1 MKYTLETLN
10 TAFGFKESTA
20 VQENVFPVAVAGKDL
35 IAVSKTGTGK
45 THAYLFPIFNLV
57 DTSVNETQALI
68 LVPTYELAKQVFN
81 MIQPFK
87 SLDPKLSIKMVTKGS
102 DKISPES
109 LKSHIVIGTLGRLKA
124 MFIEENVLQIQR
136 PKVVVID
143 EADMMLEKSTI
154 EDLDALMDKIRAQHQ
169 TLVFSATVPDNLKSF
184 IKKYL
189 KNPEQISIETDEKF
203 DPKIKHVL
211 IPLKHRSSE
220 VLFELFKVI
229 NPYIALIFLNNLD
242 ELNKLSNAFN
252 DKGMKH
258 IVLHGKLSVR
268 ERQQNLT
275 LIRNE
280 AVSYVL
286 TTDLSAR
293 GIDIPEISD
302 IISIGLPKDLDFY
315 VHRAGRT
322 GRAGRN
328 GQSYVFYTLKDDQG
342 IRALMDRGIKF
353 EHRSLAEESLREL
366 KPYGYKYTF
375 RKKEADK
382 AIARIVNQKKV
393 AVKPN
398 YKKKKEQEIEKIK
411 RKARRVIIR
420 NSIKEQQH
428 IKSKLSQIEK
438 GNTPK

>member
-1 MKYTLETLN
+1 MKYTLTTLN
-10 TAFGFKESTA
+10 TVFGFKESTS
-20 VQENVFPVAVAGKDL
+20 VQESVFPLAIAGKDL

-45 THAYLFPIFNLV
+45 THAYLFPLFNLI
-57 DTSVNETQALI
+57 DTSQNETQALI
-68 LVPTYELAKQVFN
+68 LVPTLELAKQVFN

-87 SLDPKLSIKMVTKGS
+87 TLDPKLSVKMITKGS
-102 DKISPES
+102 DKINPDT

-136 PKVVVID
+136 PKVIVID

-154 EDLDALMDKIRAQHQ
+154 DDLDALMDKIKAQHQ

-189 KNPEQISIETDEKF
+189 KNPEQISIDHDVKF
-203 DPKIKHVL
+203 DPKIKHFL
-211 IPLKHRSSE
+211 IPLKHRSSD
-220 VLFELFKVI
+220 VLFDLFNVI

-258 IVLHGKLSVR
+258 IVLHGKLSAR
-268 ERQQNLT
+268 ERTQNLT
-275 LIRNE
+275 LIRNQQ
-280 AVSYVL
+280 VSYVL
-286 TTDLSAR
+286 TTDLAAR

-302 IISIGLPKDLDFY
+302 VISIGLPKDLDFY
-315 VHRAGRT
+315 IHRAGRT
-322 GRAGRN
+322 GRTGRN
-328 GQSYVFYTLKDDQG
+328 GQSYIFYTVKDDQG
-342 IRALMDRGIKF
+342 IRQLIERGIYF
-353 EHRSLAEESLREL
+353 EHRNLADNSLREM
-366 KPYGYKYTF
+366 KPYGFKFTF

-398 YKKKKEQEIEKIK
+398 YKKKKEQEIESIK
-411 RKARRVIIR
+411 RKARRVMIKK
-420 NSIKEQQH
+420 SIKEQQH
-428 IKSKLSQIEK
+428 IKSKISQIEK
-438 GNTPK
+438 GNQPK

>member
-20 VQENVFPVAVAGKDL
+20 VQSNVFPLAVEGHDL

-45 THAYLFPIFNLV
+45 THAYLFPMFNLI
-57 DTSVNETQALI
+57 DSSVNETQALI
-68 LVPTYELAKQVFN
+68 LVPTYELAKQVFA

-87 SLDPKLSIKMVTKGS
+87 ALDPKLTVKMVTKGS
-102 DKISPES
+102 DKINPEG

-124 MFIEENVLQIQR
+124 LFIEENVLQIQR
-136 PKVVVID
+136 PKIVVID

-154 EDLDALMDKIRAQHQ
+154 EDLDALMDKIKAQHQ
-169 TLVFSATVPDNLKSF
+169 TLVFSATVPDNLKAF

-189 KNPEQISIETDEKF
+189 KNPKQISIDVDEKF

-211 IPLKHRSSE
+211 IPLKHRSSD
-220 VLFELFKVI
+220 VLFELFKVV
-229 NPYIALIFLNNLD
+229 NPYIALIFLNNLE
-242 ELNKLSNAFN
+242 ELTKLSNAFN

-275 LIRNE
+275 LIRNQ

-286 TTDLSAR
+286 TTDLAAR

-302 IISIGLPKDLDFY
+302 VISIGLPKDIDFY

-328 GQSYVFYTLKDDQG
+328 GQSYVFYTLKDDTG
-342 IRALMDRGIKF
+342 IRSLIDRGIRF
-353 EHRSLAEESLREL
+353 EHRNLADESLREL

-375 RKKEADK
+375 KKKAADK
-382 AIARIVNQKKV
+382 EISRLVNQKKV
-393 AVKPN
+393 TVKPN
-398 YKKKKEQEIEKIK
+398 YKKKKEQEIERIK
-411 RKARRVIIR
+411 RKARREMIK
-420 NSIKEQQH
+420 NSIKQQQH
-428 IKSKLSQIEK
+428 IKSKLQQIEK
-438 GNTPK
+438 GNTDK

>member
-20 VQENVFPVAVAGKDL
+20 VQSNVFPLAVEGHDL

-45 THAYLFPIFNLV
+45 THAYLFPMFNLI
-57 DTSVNETQALI
+57 DSSVNETQALI
-68 LVPTYELAKQVFN
+68 LVPTYELAKQVFA

-87 SLDPKLSIKMVTKGS
+87 ALDPKLTVKMVTKGS
-102 DKISPES
+102 DKINPEG

-124 MFIEENVLQIQR
+124 LFIEENVLQIQR
-136 PKVVVID
+136 PKLVVID

-154 EDLDALMDKIRAQHQ
+154 EDLDALMDKIKAQHQ
-169 TLVFSATVPDNLKSF
+169 TLVFSATVPDNLKAF

-189 KNPEQISIETDEKF
+189 KNPKQISIDVDEKF

-211 IPLKHRSSE
+211 IPLKHRSSD
-220 VLFELFKVI
+220 VLFELFKVV
-229 NPYIALIFLNNLD
+229 NPYIALIFLNNLE
-242 ELNKLSNAFN
+242 ELTKLSNAFN

-275 LIRNE
+275 LIRNQ

-286 TTDLSAR
+286 TTDLAAR

-302 IISIGLPKDLDFY
+302 VISIGLPKDIDFY

-328 GQSYVFYTLKDDQG
+328 GQSYVFYTLKDDAG
-342 IRALMDRGIKF
+342 IRSLIDRGIRF
-353 EHRSLAEESLREL
+353 EHRNLADESLREL

-375 RKKEADK
+375 KKKAADK
-382 AIARIVNQKKV
+382 EISRLVNQKKV
-393 AVKPN
+393 TVKPN
-398 YKKKKEQEIEKIK
+398 YKKKKEQEIERIK
-411 RKARRVIIR
+411 RKARREMIK
-420 NSIKEQQH
+420 NSIKQQQH
-428 IKSKLSQIEK
+428 IKSKLQQIEK
-438 GNTPK
+438 GNTDK

>member
-1 MKYTLETLN
+1 MKYTLTTLN
-10 TAFGFKESTA
+10 TLFGFKESTA
-20 VQENVFPVAVAGKDL
+20 VQENVFPIATAGKDL

-45 THAYLFPIFNLV
+45 THAYLFPIFNAI

-68 LVPTYELAKQVFN
+68 LVPTLELAKQVFN

-87 SLDPKLSIKMVTKGS
+87 SLDPKLSVKMVTKGS
-102 DKISPES
+102 DKITADS

-124 MFIEENVLQIQR
+124 LFIEENVLQIQR
-136 PKVVVID
+136 PKIVVID

-154 EDLDALMDKIRAQHQ
+154 DDLDSLMDKIRAQHQ

-189 KNPEQISIETDEKF
+189 KNPEQISIDVDEKF
-203 DPKIKHVL
+203 DPKIKHFL

-220 VLFELFKVI
+220 VLFELFEVI

-242 ELNKLSNAFN
+242 ELTKLSNAFN
-252 DKGMKH
+252 AKGMKH
-258 IVLHGKLSVR
+258 IVMHGKLSVR
-268 ERQQNLT
+268 ERTQNLS
-275 LIRNE
+275 LIRNQQ
-280 AVSYVL
+280 VSYVL
-286 TTDLSAR
+286 TTDLAAR

-302 IISIGLPKDLDFY
+302 VISIGLPKDLDFY

-328 GQSYVFYTLKDDQG
+328 GQSYVFYTLKDDQA
-342 IRALMDRGIKF
+342 IRQLMERGVFF
-353 EHRSLAEESLREL
+353 EHRNLADASLREM
-366 KPYGYKYTF
+366 KPYGFKFTF

-398 YKKKKEQEIEKIK
+398 YKKKKEQEIETIK
-411 RKARRVIIR
+411 RKARRAMIKK
-420 NSIKEQQH
+420 SIKEQQH
-428 IKSKLSQIEK
+428 IKSKVKQIEK
-438 GNTPK
+438 GKSE